1 MEVWVHGHKGRK
13 PESPRTNG
21 CSWAKKEQDRI
32 SENFSMSKA
41 WSRSGG
47 RQTRGPR
54 TKQLPVA
61 SSTKHGYTT
70 TYFSARSY
78 STHTLVRPGAGSTQD
93 TRTREIPKI
102 HRCQNRQGIHKQPKR
117 SHTYALS
124 PPYAASTRNK
134 RGSCAS
140 HRPRDSAAEAEPT
153 RPDSAHARTGSTPQV
168 ANTFLLRVSWQR
180 ELGTRRNRAKSRR
193 LGTA

>member
-1 MEVWVHGHKGRK
+1 
-13 PESPRTNG
+13 
-21 CSWAKKEQDRI
+21 
-32 SENFSMSKA
+32 MSKA

-93 TRTREIPKI
+93 TRTREIPNI
-102 HRCQNRQGIHKQPKR
+102 HRCQNRQGIHKQPNA
-117 SHTYALS
+117 HT
-124 PPYAASTRNK
+124 
-134 RGSCAS
+134 
-140 HRPRDSAAEAEPT
+140 
-153 RPDSAHARTGSTPQV
+153 RTH
-168 ANTFLLRVSWQR
+168 FLLRMQR
-180 ELGTRRNRAKSRR
+180 ARATSEGRVLRIVRGTRQRRLNQPALALRMRGLEALRKWRTRFSCESPGSASLERAGIAPNRADWAQLEGRWGWMGGRRGRRRSRPSLPWLPR
-193 LGTA
+193 DGA